1 MPEQPPQ
8 THPQA
13 ARVTVRVA
21 GIVVVWV
28 TQRLPGRLVG
38 TFGGAQPAPTHRSP
52 ASRRASL
59 PGACV
64 AR

>member
-13 ARVTVRVA
+13 ARVT

-28 TQRLPGRLVG
+28 TQLLPGRLVG